1 MDYITLDLEWNQAYM
16 QQALA
21 VQKRIGSHLHGEVIQ
36 IGAVKLNEEMQI
48 VGSYSIIV
56 KPKFFCKLHR
66 HVRDL
71 TGITQHMIDRGTPLP
86 EAAES
91 FRRWCGKEFVL
102 LTWGPD
108 DVPMFRENL
117 TAHKIASEWLD
128 CDYDLQRIYSRQK
141 ENGAEKQR
149 SLEFAMEALGVE
161 QTLPAH
167 DALND
172 AYFTALVAQRLNT
185 PGGVKDYGER
195 GEHHLFDKTY
205 GDADIGEEG
214 YESVEDILRSP
225 EAAAVLC
232 PICGA
237 RLEECGKTLH
247 GRGHR
252 YRILCRC
259 QKDGD
264 LFITMKVFPNHNG
277 TFRLRKTVTVAD
289 PAECEVYRKKLD
301 DAAQKRRRRPRRRRR
316 SGQASAA
323 SGAAATEG

>member
-21 VQKRIGSHLHGEVIQ
+21 VQKRIGAHLHGEVIQ
-36 IGAVKLNEEMQI
+36 IGAVKLNEEMEI
-48 VGSYSIIV
+48 IGSYSIIV
-56 KPKFFCKLHR
+56 KPRFFCKLHR

-91 FRRWCGKEFVL
+91 FRRWCGKDFVL

-128 CDYDLQRIYSRQK
+128 CDYDLQRIYSRQR
-141 ENGAEKQR
+141 EGGAEKQR

-172 AYFTALVAQRLNT
+172 AYFTAMVAKKLDT
-185 PGGVKDYGER
+185 PEGVRSYGER
-195 GEHHLFDKTY
+195 GESFLFDRTY
-205 GDADIGEEG
+205 GDADIGEVG
-214 YESVEDILRSP
+214 YPSVEAILSSG
-225 EAAAVLC
+225 EADLAAC
-232 PICGA
+232 PICQKRMTA
-237 RLEECGKTLH
+237 LGKMLH
-247 GRGHR
+247 GRSHR
-252 YRILCRC
+252 YRTLCHC
-259 QKDGD
+259 EGDGD
-264 LFITMKVFPNHNG
+264 LFITLKVFQNHDN
-277 TFRLRKTVTVAD
+277 TFRVRKMVTAAD
-289 PAECEVYRKKLD
+289 PAECEAYRKKLEE
-301 DAAQKRRRRPRRRRR
+301 AAAKRRRRPRRRKRTTK
-316 SGQASAA
+316 SAA
-323 SGAAATEG
+323 PAKTAEG

>member
-1 MDYITLDLEWNQAYM
+1 MNYITLDLEWNQAYM

-36 IGAVKLNEEMQI
+36 IGAVKLNEAMEI
-48 VGSYSIIV
+48 IGSYSIIV
-56 KPKFFCKLHR
+56 KPKFFCRLHR

-71 TGITQHMIDRGTPLP
+71 TGITQHMIDHGTPLP

-91 FRRWCGKEFVL
+91 FRRFCGKDFVL

-128 CDYDLQRIYSRQK
+128 CDYDLQRIYSRQR
-141 ENGAEKQR
+141 EDGAEKQR

-172 AYFTALVAQRLNT
+172 AYFTALVAMRLDT
-185 PGGVKDYGER
+185 VSGVREYGKR
-195 GEHHLFDKTY
+195 GEGLLYDETF
-205 GDADIGEEG
+205 GDADIGQVGFAGIEEAL
-214 YESVEDILRSP
+214 SS
-225 EAAAVLC
+225 EAAAIPPCPLC
-232 PICGA
+232 GKP
-237 RLEECGKTLH
+237 LESVGKTLH

-252 YRILCRC
+252 YRMLCRC
-259 QKDGD
+259 EKDGD
-264 LFITMKVFPNHNG
+264 LFVTLKAFSNHDN
-277 TFRLRKTVTVAD
+277 TFRLRKSITAAD
-289 PAECEVYRKKLD
+289 PAETEQYRKRLE
-301 DAAQKRRRRPRRRRR
+301 DAAAKRRRRPRRKRH
-316 SGQASAA
+316 ASAKPEA
-323 SGAAATEG
+323 PSGN

>member
-21 VQKRIGSHLHGEVIQ
+21 VQKRIGCHLHGEVIQ
-36 IGAVKLNEEMQI
+36 IGAVKLNENMEI
-48 VGSYSIIV
+48 IGSYSIIV
-56 KPKFFCKLHR
+56 KPRFFCKLHR

-71 TGITQHMIDRGTPLP
+71 TGITQHMIDHGTPLP

-91 FRRWCGKEFVL
+91 FRRFCGKSFVL

-172 AYFTALVAQRLNT
+172 AYFTAMVAQRLAT
-185 PGGVKDYGER
+185 PEGVKNYGER
-195 GEHHLFDKTY
+195 GEQFLFDKTY
-205 GDADIGEEG
+205 GDADIGQEG
-214 YESVEDILRSP
+214 YESIEDILASR
-225 EAAAVLC
+225 EAAAGECPLC
-232 PICGA
+232 RAPLA
-237 RLEECGKTLH
+237 VVGKMLH

-252 YRILCRC
+252 YRTLCHCDR
-259 QKDGD
+259 DGD
-264 LFITMKVFPNHNG
+264 LFLTLKVFPNHNG
-277 TFRLRKTVTVAD
+277 TFRLRRMITTAD
-289 PAECEVYRKKLD
+289 PGECEVYRKKLE
-301 DAAQKRRRRPRRRRR
+301 DAAAKRRRRPRRRKK
-316 SGQASAA
+316 SGAKGE
-323 SGAAATEG
+323 GAAATEG

>member
-1 MDYITLDLEWNQAYM
+1 MNYITLDLEWNQAYM

-36 IGAVKLNEEMQI
+36 IGAVKLNEAMEI
-48 VGSYSIIV
+48 IGSYSIIV
-56 KPKFFCKLHR
+56 KPKFFCRLHR

-71 TGITQHMIDRGTPLP
+71 TGITQHMIDHGTPLP

-91 FRRWCGKEFVL
+91 FRRFCGKDFVL

-128 CDYDLQRIYSRQK
+128 CDYDLQRIYSRQR
-141 ENGAEKQR
+141 EGGAEKQR

-172 AYFTALVAQRLNT
+172 AYFTALVAMRLET
-185 PGGVKDYGER
+185 VSGVRDYGSR
-195 GEHHLFDKTY
+195 GEGLLYDETF
-205 GDADIGEEG
+205 GDADIGQVG
-214 YESVEDILRSP
+214 FAGI
-225 EAAAVLC
+225 EAALNSPAAALPPC
-232 PICGA
+232 PICGGK
-237 RLEECGKTLH
+237 LEAIGKTLH

-252 YRILCRC
+252 YRMLCGC
-259 QKDGD
+259 EKDGD
-264 LFITMKVFPNHNG
+264 LFVTLKAFSNHDS
-277 TFRLRKTVTVAD
+277 TFRLRKTVTKAD
-289 PAECEVYRKKLD
+289 PAETEQYKKRLE
-301 DAAQKRRRRPRRRRR
+301 DAAAKRRRRPRRRRHP
-316 SGQASAA
+316 AA
-323 SGAAATEG
+323 KTEGGSES